1 MGYKYETKR
10 QGDVTMSSQC
20 LTFYFEIQD
29 IRPRKFEKVGN
40 ASHSANVAWIVEDKK
55 DSVKSQ
61 SLKHIWNCLS
71 DDNFLWEVIVLLLKG
86 QNAATPEFCQDTKH
100 FLPSTW
106 KTKKSFNSFP
116 LQGKGTFYFW
126 KLGSHTLL
134 DNRPNLRLLKALMNS
149 FEHFPIHI
157 EIKKIFLDFSL

>member
-1 MGYKYETKR
+1 MGYKDETKR
-10 QGDVTMSSQC
+10 QGDVTMSSQS
-20 LTFYFEIQD
+20 LTFYFEIQY

-86 QNAATPEFCQDTKH
+86 QNAATPEFLSRHETLFAFHMMED
-100 FLPSTW
+100 
-106 KTKKSFNSFP
+106 
-116 LQGKGTFYFW
+116 QGKLQFISSSG
-126 KLGSHTLL
+126 KRNVLL
-134 DNRPNLRLLKALMNS
+134 LQAC
-149 FEHFPIHI
+149 FTHI
-157 EIKKIFLDFSL
+157 IWQQT

>member
-10 QGDVTMSSQC
+10 QGDVTMSSQS
-20 LTFYFEIQD
+20 LTFYFEIQY

-86 QNAATPEFCQDTKH
+86 QNAATPEFLSRHETLFAFHMMED
-100 FLPSTW
+100 
-106 KTKKSFNSFP
+106 
-116 LQGKGTFYFW
+116 QGKLQFISSSG
-126 KLGSHTLL
+126 KRNVLL
-134 DNRPNLRLLKALMNS
+134 FQACYT
-149 FEHFPIHI
+149 HI
-157 EIKKIFLDFSL
+157 INNIIEQQT